1 MPLLRAEP
9 IIYPESL
16 FDIEPTGGE
25 QASGEPTAGEPWWV
39 LYTLARQEKQLCR
52 HLLAAGHGFYCPIIE
67 KRYRSA
73 GGRPRSSFLPLF
85 PNYVFLR
92 GDNEARYDSVSTG
105 CVSRALAVADP
116 TAFVAELRQL
126 HQLIALG
133 VPLTPEERLQPGMR
147 VRVKTG
153 PFAGV
158 EGVVLKRHGARKLL
172 VMVNFIQ
179 RGASMELG
187 DYELEEVV

>member
-1 MPLLRAEP
+1 
-9 IIYPESL
+9 
-16 FDIEPTGGE
+16 
-25 QASGEPTAGEPWWV
+25 
-39 LYTLARQEKQLCR
+39 
-52 HLLAAGHGFYCPIIE
+52 
-67 KRYRSA
+67 
-73 GGRPRSSFLPLF
+73 LF
-85 PNYVFLR
+85 PNYVFLC
-92 GDNEARYDSVSTG
+92 GEEAARYHAVSTG
-105 CVSRALAVADP
+105 CVSRCLSVADSP
-116 TAFVAELRQL
+116 AFLADLRQL

-158 EGVVLKRHGARKLL
+158 EGVVLKRHSERRLL

-187 DYELEEVV
+187 DYELEQIV

>member
-1 MPLLRAEP
+1 MPLLPAED
-9 IIYPESL
+9 ILESGHRL
-16 FDIEPTGGE
+16 FDDNP
-25 QASGEPTAGEPWWV
+25 ADLAPWWV
-39 LYTLARQEKQLCR
+39 LYTLPRQEKQLCR
-52 HLLAAGHGFYCPIIE
+52 HLKVLGSRFYCPIVE
-67 KRYRSA
+67 KRYRSP
-73 GGRPRSSFLPLF
+73 GGRARSSFLPLF

-92 GDNEARYDSVSTG
+92 GEDEARHAAVCTG
-105 CVSRALAVADP
+105 CVSRALPVVNHDE
-116 TAFVAELRQL
+116 FSVELRQL
-126 HQLIALG
+126 YQLIALG

-147 VRVKTG
+147 VRVKNG

-158 EGVVLKRHGARKLL
+158 EGTVLKRHSERKLL

>member
-1 MPLLRAEP
+1 MPLLAAEP
-9 IIYPESL
+9 MLFPDDL
-16 FDIEPTGGE
+16 FDSRTGGD
-25 QASGEPTAGEPWWV
+25 EPWWV

-52 HLLAAGHGFYCPIIE
+52 HLHAAGSQFYCPIIE
-67 KRYRSA
+67 RRYRSA
-73 GGRPRSSFLPLF
+73 GGRARSSYLPLF
-85 PNYVFLR
+85 PNYVFLH
-92 GDNEARYDSVSTG
+92 GEETARYHAVSTG
-105 CVSRALAVADP
+105 CVSRCLPVADGP
-116 TAFVAELRQL
+116 AFLADLRQL

-147 VRVKTG
+147 VRVKNG

-158 EGVVLKRHGARKLL
+158 EGVVLKRHSERKLL

-187 DYELEEVV
+187 DYELEQIV

>member
-1 MPLLRAEP
+1 MPLLPAET
-9 IIYPESL
+9 ILYPDSL
-16 FDIEPTGGE
+16 FDDVL
-25 QASGEPTAGEPWWV
+25 SDSSPWWV

-52 HLLAAGHGFYCPIIE
+52 HLKAIGGSFYCPIVE
-67 KRYRSA
+67 KRYRSP
-73 GGRPRSSFLPLF
+73 GGRSRSSFLPLF

-92 GDNEARYDSVSTG
+92 GQDDARHDAMCTG
-105 CVSRALAVADP
+105 CVSRALPVIDEGRF
-116 TAFVAELRQL
+116 TAELRQL

-133 VPLTPEERLQPGMR
+133 IPLTPEERLQPGMR

-158 EGVVLKRHGARKLL
+158 EGMILKRHGERKLL
-172 VMVNFIQ
+172 VTVNFIQ

-187 DYELEEVV
+187 DYELEEVVE

>member
-1 MPLLRAEP
+1 MPLLPAEKVADP
-9 IIYPESL
+9 ADLFEESPL
-16 FDIEPTGGE
+16 M
-25 QASGEPTAGEPWWV
+25 AAPWWV
-39 LYTLARQEKQLCR
+39 LYTLPRQEKQLCR
-52 HLLAAGHGFYCPIIE
+52 HLNVLGSRFYCPIVE
-67 KRYRSA
+67 KRYRSP
-73 GGRPRSSFLPLF
+73 GGRTRSSFLPLF

-92 GDNEARYDSVSTG
+92 GHDEARHSALCTG
-105 CVSRALAVADP
+105 CVSRALPVIDQAEF
-116 TAFVAELRQL
+116 TAELRQL
-126 HQLIALG
+126 HQLIGLG
-133 VPLTPEERLQPGMR
+133 VPLTPEARLQAGMR

-158 EGVVLKRHGARKLL
+158 EGTVLKRHSERKLL

>member
-1 MPLLRAEP
+1 MLNPDD
-9 IIYPESL
+9 L
-16 FDIEPTGGE
+16 FEENVAAPST
-25 QASGEPTAGEPWWV
+25 WWV

-52 HLLAAGHGFYCPIIE
+52 HLKVSGQRFYCPIVE

-73 GGRPRSSFLPLF
+73 GGRARSSFLPLF

-92 GDNEARYDSVSTG
+92 GDDEDRYKAASTG
-105 CVSRALAVADP
+105 CVSRALPVIDDA
-116 TAFVAELRQL
+116 AFAAELRQL
-126 HQLIALG
+126 HHLIALG

-147 VRVKTG
+147 VRVKNG

-158 EGVVLKRHGARKLL
+158 EGTVLKRHSERKLL

-187 DYELEEVV
+187 DYELEELV

>member
-1 MPLLRAEP
+1 MPLLPAEP
-9 IIYPESL
+9 TLYPRDL
-16 FDIEPTGGE
+16 FDGR
-25 QASGEPTAGEPWWV
+25 ADDREPWWV

-52 HLLAAGHGFYCPIIE
+52 HLHAAGQNYYCPIIE
-67 KRYRSA
+67 RRYRSP
-73 GGRPRSSFLPLF
+73 GGRARSSYLPLF
-85 PNYVFLR
+85 PNYVFLC
-92 GDNEARYDSVSTG
+92 GPETARHQAVTTG
-105 CVSRALAVADP
+105 CVSRCLPVEDP
-116 TAFVAELRQL
+116 ATFLSELRQL

-133 VPLTPEERLQPGMR
+133 APLTPEERLSPGMR

-158 EGVVLKRHGARKLL
+158 EGVVLKRHSERRLL

-187 DYELEEVV
+187 DYELEPLS